1 MEFSHHKQP
10 QVLITSAPSMESLK
24 KTILSYTDSS
34 HFKEGIISWKN
45 FEDGFPNLMIENI
58 ESFRGSDV
66 VFLADFLDI
75 KDIFAQ
81 LAGRLYF

>member
-10 QVLITSAPSMESLK
+10 QVLIAYAPSMQSLAK
-24 KTILSYTDSS
+24 SILSYSES
-34 HFKEGIISWKN
+34 EQLKEGLISWKS

-58 ESFRGSDV
+58 TSFRGSDV

-81 LAGRLYF
+81 LAGRYK